1 MQTFFE
7 LIEKNPPCLRCG
19 KPAKYKFRRRRLLFN
34 YECSLCFKCLR
45 KILNE
50 TNDFIWRESTEEE
63 EDFDES

>member
-1 MQTFFE
+1 MQTSFE
-7 LIEKNPPCLRCG
+7 LIEKDPPCLRCG

-50 TNDFIWRESTEEE
+50 TNTFIWRELTED
-63 EDFDES
+63 EDEDES